1 MPHLLTTTCFL
12 LLCTLPATG
21 SASEI
26 FSDRF
31 ELDDTAPEIALY
43 AYLVPASKDCNINNR
58 SGITQ
63 DTTAKICYQ
72 LENRSGD
79 KTLDQHVITDDVL
92 GTTYQGSDTVAP
104 NSMITVDA
112 DIPPF
117 QMDDHETR
125 FVEWT
130 TQSGP
135 LQATADYILEL
146 SYNPYI
152 KLRTL
157 LRPDS
162 SGCQDGVTSSL
173 TYTSGWLLATAAPG
187 DSLTV
192 CYSAWNGGET
202 QLNRHRLT
210 DENDSVVLDST
221 DTLAAQGFFTKS
233 RAFTASSSTEVAGTW
248 RAGFNAN
255 EDTTRSSA
263 AAQVEVKPGP
273 ACNGTT
279 FTTSV
284 DYGID
289 LGIPG
294 FPPPAGSSGLRLD
307 YTVTSTLVRP
317 NQPVTFEAHGEIVSL
332 PAFGGD
338 LVFGPRDDTRI
349 IIDIPAGIEPAGIS
363 VDAVMNGNIPLNAD
377 VDTGT
382 QTITL
387 STGPVSGTP
396 ATIDVEIEAT
406 PDGSVLP
413 LEFSAPQIEL
423 DLNLELGPGF
433 SIETL
438 TGLPDPDAPPLFIAE
453 ECVP

>member
-1 MPHLLTTTCFL
+1 MPHLLTRACFL
-12 LLCTLPATG
+12 LLCALPATG

-31 ELDDTAPEIALY
+31 ELDDTPPEIALY
-43 AYLVPASKDCNINNR
+43 AYLVPASMNCHVNNR
-58 SGITQ
+58 SGVTQ
-63 DTTAKICYQ
+63 DTTVKICYQ

-79 KTLDQHVITDDVL
+79 KTLDQHVVTDDVL
-92 GTTYQGSDTVAP
+92 GVTYQGNDTVAP
-104 NSMITVDA
+104 NSMITVAA
-112 DIPPF
+112 DTAPF

-130 TQSGP
+130 AQSGP
-135 LQATADYILEL
+135 LQATAEYIFEL
-146 SYNPYI
+146 SYSPYI

-157 LRPDS
+157 LRPNS
-162 SGCQDGVTSSL
+162 SGCQDGVTSSP

-192 CYSAWNGGET
+192 CYSAWNGGAT

-210 DENDSVVLDST
+210 DENDSVVLNST
-221 DTLAAQGFFTKS
+221 DTLAAQGSFKKS
-233 RAFTASSSTEVAGTW
+233 RTITASSSTEVAGTW

-263 AAQVEVKPGP
+263 TAHVEVKPGP

-307 YTVTSTLVRP
+307 YTVTSTLVQP

-332 PAFGGD
+332 PGFGGD
-338 LVFGPRDDTRI
+338 VLFGPRDDTRI

-363 VDAVMNGNIPLNAD
+363 VNAVMNGNIPLNAD

-423 DLNLELGPGF
+423 DLNIELGPGF
-433 SIETL
+433 NIETL
-438 TGLPDPDAPPLFIAE
+438 TGLPDPNAPPLFIAE
-453 ECVP
+453 QCMP